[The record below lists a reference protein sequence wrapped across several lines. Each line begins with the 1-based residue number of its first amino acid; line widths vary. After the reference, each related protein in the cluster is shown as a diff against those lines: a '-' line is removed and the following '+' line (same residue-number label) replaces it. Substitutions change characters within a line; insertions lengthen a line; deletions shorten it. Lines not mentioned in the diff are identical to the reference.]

1 LMMSRGL
8 LIVISG
14 PSGVGKNTVI
24 DHLFKRQPDLK
35 YSVSATTRIPR
46 PNEID
51 GQHYFFL
58 TETEFQKKIGNGEFL
73 EWAKVYE
80 NYYGTP
86 KLYVQQLLE
95 SGQDL
100 VLDIEVQGAIQV
112 KRSLPEAV
120 LIFLAPP
127 SLTELKKRLI
137 GRNTEPEA
145 ELNKR
150 FQYIKTEFE
159 SVSRYDYLIINN
171 EIDLTC
177 ARIECIIQ
185 AEKYRVNRQEPALLD
200 NILRS

>member
-1 LMMSRGL
+1 MMMSRGL

-24 DHLFKRQPDLK
+24 ASLFKRQPGLK
-35 YSVSATTRIPR
+35 YSVSATTRAPR
-46 PNEID
+46 PNEVD

-58 TETEFQKKIGNGEFL
+58 TETEFRKKIGNGEFL

-80 NYYGTP
+80 HYYGTP
-86 KLYVQQLLE
+86 KQYVQQLLE

-100 VLDIEVQGAIQV
+100 VLDIEVQGALQV

-127 SLTELKKRLI
+127 SLTELKRRLI

-150 FQYIKTEFE
+150 LQYIETEFD
-159 SVSRYDYLIINN
+159 SVPHYDYLIINQ

-177 ARIECIIQ
+177 ERIKCIIQ
-185 AEKYRVNRQEPALLD
+185 AEKHRVSRQELALLN
-200 NILRS
+200 NILKS

>member
-1 LMMSRGL
+1 MMSRGL

-24 DHLFKRQPDLK
+24 NNLFIRKPDLR
-35 YSVSATTRIPR
+35 YSVSATTRDPR

-58 TETEFQKKIGNGEFL
+58 KETEFQKKIIAGDFL

-80 NYYGTP
+80 HYYGTP
-86 KLYVQQLLE
+86 KEYVQQLLA
-95 SGQDL
+95 SGHEV
-100 VLDIEVQGAIQV
+100 VLDVDVQGALQV
-112 KRSLPEAV
+112 KKSLPEAV

-127 SLTELKKRLI
+127 SLTELKKRLA
-137 GRNTEPEA
+137 GRNTEQES

-150 FQYIKTEFE
+150 LQYIETEFQMIPQ
-159 SVSRYDYLIINN
+159 YDYLVINQ

-177 ARIECIIQ
+177 DQIECIIL
-185 AEKYRVNRQEPALLD
+185 AEKCRVNRQPESLLN
-200 NILRS
+200 NILNS

>member
-1 LMMSRGL
+1 MMSPGL

-24 DHLFKRQPDLK
+24 NNLFKRQPGLR
-35 YSVSATTRIPR
+35 YSVSATTRAPR

-58 TETEFQKKIGNGEFL
+58 TEAEFQKKIGYGEFL

-86 KLYVQQLLE
+86 KQNVQQLLE

-100 VLDIEVQGAIQV
+100 ILDIEVQGALQV
-112 KRSLPEAV
+112 KRSLPGAV

-127 SLTELKKRLI
+127 SLSELKKRLI
-137 GRNTEPEA
+137 GRNTEPEV

-150 FQYIKTEFE
+150 LRYTKTEFQ
-159 SVSRYDYLIINN
+159 SVPLYDYLIINR

-177 ARIECIIQ
+177 ERIECIIQ
-185 AEKYRVNRQEPALLD
+185 AEKCKVCRQEPSLLD
-200 NILRS
+200 NIIES

>member
-1 LMMSRGL
+1 MMMSRGL

-24 DHLFKRQPDLK
+24 DHLFQRQPDLK
-35 YSVSATTRIPR
+35 YSVSATTRTPR

-58 TETEFQKKIGNGEFL
+58 TEREFQKKISNGEFL

-80 NYYGTP
+80 HYYGTP
-86 KLYVQQLLE
+86 KQYVQQLLE

-100 VLDIEVQGAIQV
+100 VLDIEVQGAVQV

-127 SLTELKKRLI
+127 SLTELKKRLL

-150 FQYIKTEFE
+150 LQYIETEFQ
-159 SVSRYDYLIINN
+159 SVSQYDYLIINQ

-177 ARIECIIQ
+177 EQIECIIQ
-185 AEKYRVNRQEPALLD
+185 AEKYKVNRQETALLD
-200 NILRS
+200 NILKS

>member
-1 LMMSRGL
+1 MMSPGL

-24 DHLFKRQPDLK
+24 DNLFKRTPGLR
-35 YSVSATTRIPR
+35 YSVSATTRAPR

-80 NYYGTP
+80 HYYGTP
-86 KLYVQQLLE
+86 KQYVKQLLE
-95 SGQDL
+95 SGEDV

-120 LIFLAPP
+120 LVFLAPP

-137 GRNTEPEA
+137 GRNTERET
-145 ELNKR
+145 ELEKR
-150 FQYIKTEFE
+150 LQYIETEFQ
-159 SVSRYDYLIINN
+159 SVPQYDYLVINQ

-177 ARIECIIQ
+177 ERIECIIQ
-185 AEKYRVNRQEPALLD
+185 AEKYRVNRQKSALLD
-200 NILRS
+200 NILKS

>member
-1 LMMSRGL
+1 MMMSRGL

-24 DHLFKRQPDLK
+24 ANLFKRQPGLK
-35 YSVSATTRIPR
+35 YSVSATTRAPR
-46 PNEID
+46 PNEVD

-58 TETEFQKKIGNGEFL
+58 TETEFRKKIGNGEFL

-80 NYYGTP
+80 HYYGTP
-86 KLYVQQLLE
+86 KQYVQQLLE

-100 VLDIEVQGAIQV
+100 VLDIEVQGALQV

-127 SLTELKKRLI
+127 SLTELKRRLI

-150 FQYIKTEFE
+150 LQYIETEFD
-159 SVSRYDYLIINN
+159 SVPHYDYLIINQ

-177 ARIECIIQ
+177 ERIECIIQ
-185 AEKYRVNRQEPALLD
+185 AEKHRVSRQELALLN
-200 NILRS
+200 NILKS

>member
-1 LMMSRGL
+1 MMMSSGL

-24 DHLFKRQPDLK
+24 NNLFNRQPGLK
-35 YSVSATTRIPR
+35 YSVSATTRAPR

-58 TETEFQKKIGNGEFL
+58 TDTEFQKKIGNGEFL

-80 NYYGTP
+80 YYYGTP
-86 KLYVQQLLE
+86 KQNVQQLLE

-100 VLDIEVQGAIQV
+100 VLDIEVQGALQV
-112 KRSLPEAV
+112 KRSLPDAV

-127 SLTELKKRLI
+127 SLSELKKRLI
-137 GRNTEPEA
+137 GRNTELKA

-150 FQYIKTEFE
+150 LQYIKTEFQ
-159 SVSRYDYLIINN
+159 SIPQYDYLIVNQ

-177 ARIECIIQ
+177 ERIKCIIQ
-185 AEKYRVNRQEPALLD
+185 AEKDRVNRQEPGLID
-200 NILRS
+200 NILKS

>member
-1 LMMSRGL
+1 MMSRGL

-24 DHLFKRQPDLK
+24 DHLFQRQPDLK
-35 YSVSATTRIPR
+35 YSVSATTRTPR

-58 TETEFQKKIGNGEFL
+58 TETEFQKKISNGEFL
-73 EWAKVYE
+73 EWAKVYGH
-80 NYYGTP
+80 YYGTP
-86 KLYVQQLLE
+86 KQYVQQLLE

-100 VLDIEVQGAIQV
+100 VLDIEVQGAVQV

-127 SLTELKKRLI
+127 SLTELKKRLL

-150 FQYIKTEFE
+150 LQYIETEFQ
-159 SVSRYDYLIINN
+159 SVSQYDYLIINQ

-177 ARIECIIQ
+177 EQIECIIQ
-185 AEKYRVNRQEPALLD
+185 AEKYKVNRQGTALLD
-200 NILRS
+200 NILKS

>member
-1 LMMSRGL
+1 MMMSRGL

-86 KLYVQQLLE
+86 KLYVQQLLVRIWFWISRCKE
-95 SGQDL
+95 QFKL
-100 VLDIEVQGAIQV
+100 NALYL
-112 KRSLPEAV
+112 KR
-120 LIFLAPP
+120 
-127 SLTELKKRLI
+127 
-137 GRNTEPEA
+137 
-145 ELNKR
+145 
-150 FQYIKTEFE
+150 
-159 SVSRYDYLIINN
+159 
-171 EIDLTC
+171 C
-177 ARIECIIQ
+177 
-185 AEKYRVNRQEPALLD
+185 
-200 NILRS
+200 